1 MNKNKCFLF
10 GEVKSVNEDGTI
22 TVVASDETVDRHGET
37 IKVDGWD
44 LKNFKKNAVMLV
56 SHNWSDLPIGKWLK
70 PRVEDNKLLMDAK
83 FSETSSKA
91 TEVLNLVKEGILNTV
106 SVGLIVKDRDEKD
119 PSIITKAELLE
130 VSWVSLPANPNAMAL
145 ALAKG
150 MKFGL
155 FDEDDKPKEEEKE
168 KETDVEKLLEPL
180 NVKSIEEAK
189 ELVDKLNSQVDTYK
203 GVLPEYRKLIRA
215 MRKRLGLEV
224 VENEVQ
230 GILDIKGKLIEL
242 LETKDSTQKQE
253 NPVDGGNKVEN
264 LPSADAIKSIVL
276 EEVKKVL
283 GKYI

>member
-1 MNKNKCFLF
+1 MF

-70 PRVEDNKLLMDAK
+70 PRVEENKLLMDAK

-106 SVGLIVKDRDEKD
+106 SVGLIVKERDEKD
-119 PSIITKAELLE
+119 PSVITKAELLE

-155 FDEDDKPKEEEKE
+155 FDEDDKPKEEDKPKKE
-168 KETDVEKLLEPL
+168 AKKEVDVEKLLEPL

-189 ELVDKLNSQVDTYK
+189 ELVEKLTSQVETYK

-242 LETKDSTQKQE
+242 LEAKESTQKQE
-253 NPVDGGNKVEN
+253 NPVDGSGKVEN
-264 LPSADAIKSIVL
+264 LPSADAIKSIVQD
-276 EEVKKVL
+276 EVKKVL

>member
-106 SVGLIVKDRDEKD
+106 SVGLIVKERDEKD

-168 KETDVEKLLEPL
+168 KEADVEKLLEPL

>member
-264 LPSADAIKSIVL
+264 LPSADAIKGIVL

>member
-1 MNKNKCFLF
+1 MF

-70 PRVEDNKLLMDAK
+70 PRVEENKLLMDAK

-106 SVGLIVKDRDEKD
+106 SVGLIVKERDEKD
-119 PSIITKAELLE
+119 PSVITKAELLE

-155 FDEDDKPKEEEKE
+155 FDEDDKPKEEDEPK
-168 KETDVEKLLEPL
+168 KDIDIEKLLEPL

-189 ELVDKLNSQVDTYK
+189 GLVDKLNSQVDTYK

-253 NPVDGGNKVEN
+253 NPVDGSGKVEN
-264 LPSADAIKSIVL
+264 LPSADAIKSIVQD
-276 EEVKKVL
+276 EVKKVL

>member
-1 MNKNKCFLF
+1 MF

-22 TVVASDETVDRHGET
+22 TVVASDETVDRHGEV

-56 SHNWSDLPIGKWLK
+56 SHNWSDLPIGKWLR
-70 PRVEDNKLLMDAK
+70 PRVEGNKLIMDAK

-106 SVGLIVKDRDEKD
+106 SVGLIVKERDEKD

-155 FDEDDKPKEEEKE
+155 FDEDDKPKEEDEPK
-168 KETDVEKLLEPL
+168 KDIDIEKLLEPL

-189 ELVDKLNSQVDTYK
+189 ELMDKLNSQVDTYK

-230 GILDIKGKLIEL
+230 GILDIKSKLIEL

-264 LPSADAIKSIVL
+264 LPSADAIKGIVL